1 MHNVYEI
8 APSMRVLIV
17 LHNLCAINVKSAKKM
32 EELKQVCCMNEEEL
46 YFAIRELLV
55 HGYICECDGAYY
67 LNSLGISVV
76 RSVYT

>member
-8 APSMRVLIV
+8 APSMRVLII
-17 LHNLCAINVKSAKKM
+17 LHNLSAINATSAKRM
-32 EELKQVCCMNEEEL
+32 EELKPICCMNEEEL
-46 YFAIRELLV
+46 YFAIRDLLT
-55 HGYICECDGAYY
+55 HGYICECNGAYY